1 MPFILRELRNEMT
14 AKWQQFVN
22 RLGLEQNDIDVI
34 QFDYPRNSSL
44 CLQLALHS
52 WLNLNYKY
60 EKHGRPSWRKI
71 AEAVK
76 DLDSKT
82 PFMEIAKKHGK
93 IQVLVVCSINWLKV
107 LWQDFFIKENEY
119 SYSTVLIHAC
129 IHCIPEGLRQN
140 TIFSDILGL
149 N

>member
-22 RLGLEQNDIDVI
+22 RLGLEQYDIDI
-34 QFDYPRNSSL
+34 IRINNLGDSSL
-44 CLQLALHS
+44 CLQHALHS
-52 WLNLNYKY
+52 WLNMNYKY

-82 PFMEIAKKHGK
+82 LFMEISKKHGK
-93 IQVLVVCSINWLKV
+93 IQVLVVCSINCLKV
-107 LWQDFFIKENEY
+107 LWQDFCIKENEY
-119 SYSTVLIHAC
+119 SCSTVLIYAR
-129 IHCIPEGLRQN
+129 IHCIPEGLWQN

>member
-22 RLGLEQNDIDVI
+22 RLGLEQNDIDI
-34 QFDYPRNSSL
+34 IRINNLGDCSL
-44 CLQLALHS
+44 CLQHALHS

-82 PFMEIAKKHGK
+82 LFMEIAKKYGK

-107 LWQDFFIKENEY
+107 LWLYFCTKENEY
-119 SYSTVLIHAC
+119 IYSTVLIHAR

-140 TIFSDILGL
+140 KTFSDIIY
-149 N
+149 